1 MNFRLFAV
9 AAAFALP
16 MSPATGEENVSKL
29 KSSDARTAAELDQ
42 HGTDVRSLDRKF
54 QEDLARLEEA
64 YLSERERMQQTLVE
78 SLAKEQKALTK
89 KGKLDQAIQ
98 VREQIEQIEATEIVP
113 PHPATS
119 QSTATNASVS
129 TRTKGIQGTWRWSNG
144 VDIRNLENGRTNGN
158 GSWRLINPREQ
169 VYEFQWKRLSPD
181 HVKLSP
187 NGRVLEGTK
196 ANNPTVRVWAVR
208 VD

>member
-16 MSPATGEENVSKL
+16 LSLATGEEDISKL
-29 KSSDARTAAELDQ
+29 KSSEARTAAELDQ
-42 HGTDVRSLDRKF
+42 HGTDVRSLDRRF

-78 SLAKEQKALTK
+78 SLAKEQKSLTK

-98 VREQIEQIEATEIVP
+98 VREQIEEIAATEIVP

-119 QSTATNASVS
+119 QSTAHNASSS
-129 TRTKGIQGTWRWSNG
+129 TLAKGIQGTWRWSNG

-158 GSWRLINPREQ
+158 GSWRLLNPREQ